1 MLMIVEKIIRSG
13 ISQAVYRHVKTN
25 NKNMNDYDKDI
36 EPSFLEYLNAN
47 NLYGWPRLKNY
58 L

>member
-1 MLMIVEKIIRSG
+1 MIVEKRIRSG
-13 ISQAVYRHVKTN
+13 ISQAVYSHVKTN

-47 NLYGWPRLKNY
+47 NLHGWPRLKNY